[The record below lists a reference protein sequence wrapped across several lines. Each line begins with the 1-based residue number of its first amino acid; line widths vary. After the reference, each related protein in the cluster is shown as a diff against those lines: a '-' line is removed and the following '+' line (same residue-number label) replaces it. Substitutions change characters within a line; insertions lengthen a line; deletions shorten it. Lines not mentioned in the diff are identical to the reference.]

1 MSIGCTNYYCL
12 NPIYI
17 VQISFRPLIFFST
30 VTLFSFTVAL
40 CRSRFLLKKFY
51 CYCNDHPHAPF
62 PFFSPHFFLSTVS
75 LPPHSFSPFS
85 FSSLL
90 DSRLFISSSFFLTFP
105 LPSPPH
111 KTSFLPKFL
120 PTHPFLAH
128 NHNHLT
134 LACTHTLH
142 FPLPSKHQNKIN

>member
-1 MSIGCTNYYCL
+1 MEKKLRLNLENKINQAWIWILEIHKWKIRMSIGCTNYYCL

-111 KTSFLPKFL
+111 KTSFLPL
-120 PTHPFLAH
+120 L
-128 NHNHLT
+128 
-134 LACTHTLH
+134 
-142 FPLPSKHQNKIN
+142 